1 METNINKVTNLET
14 VWLRDPDNFKV
25 YWCEFT
31 FIHRPFAWHWDDNLN
46 TLESPIK
53 FSTFFDGEDSMLT
66 TLDSMIKQC
75 TEAKAEYLKKK
86 EEFIQSQKEAEE
98 NVESSTEG

>member
-1 METNINKVTNLET
+1 METNINKVTNLEK

-31 FIHRPFAWHWDDNLN
+31 FITRPFAWHWDDNLN
-46 TLESPIK
+46 TLESVTK